1 MAWFG
6 DGLPSLSN
14 LKGQIT
20 NFTKEVLSEGIVEEI
35 DERSR
40 ALNEANEKCVELQ
53 ELLNSKDAEIS
64 LLRRQNYELQKTVVE
79 LNEKPKDSNDTHQ
92 DDEGEVFFWDP
103 LSAKNRNS
111 KNQNHVRQL
120 QEQLAQATMR
130 IRDLETEL
138 KCVQKVNN
146 SSLKEELADGHQ
158 KAEFLRA
165 KQDMVNRIIQME
177 EKNREAERNTKRM
190 QSDETALIND
200 FRTVLSKLNSLEKL
214 GLVRNALKALETEN
228 EKYSDANEQ
237 EKSDS
242 DEKLKKHNNTVGH
255 ESVAVK
261 PNFDVDSDLQKRNDG
276 FIEASNNRESELYK
290 KIEELQEENKRLFTS
305 VEQLDQQHEESI
317 EQLLTLKGDIEKKH
331 QCLQNAYEQLYV
343 DYNQAQDKV
352 VQLESR
358 LANTTKHVEI
368 ETVSHPVQ
376 TAPLE
381 IEDRLVQT
389 DALGLDEQRN
399 DKTAIDELTAKV
411 KDILKNSLVETEPG
425 VSIFEAVAKQY
436 VDAKWKKDVLEK
448 RVTEL
453 NRELKGA
460 VEMKDNLQVECYD
473 MQTHIDSLVLE
484 IQDLKLNLPSIP
496 EASEERVAW
505 LESESESLHE
515 EVKRLQAENA
525 ALKRENGKL
534 GGGGLCEIRLDNQGY
549 TAAGSRNRKLTK
561 LEDIPECIEETD
573 SAMEN
578 LNRRLHATLD
588 ENEELQRKVDI
599 LENTEK
605 ETQEQLRMSMEK
617 CKGLDENI
625 EFTEELKL
633 ELENVKREL
642 KTSTSVR
649 KQLEN
654 NLTLSQSA
662 KDEVDK
668 KNKELSLKIEQLET
682 EISKC
687 REINLKEE
695 NKDVLQDLQKQF
707 NIVSCEKD
715 YLKDDILDM
724 RWELSQAL
732 NQIDSKESHIAKLSQ
747 DNENLMKEKNSLLE
761 QLTAIQDE
769 SNDKIDLVNTEKT
782 LLEQEQMELKE
793 IDASKEKELNEL
805 KERLRETEEKYT
817 KLQDEFTCANV
828 KAEQFRLQSENL
840 QSEMVKQEELR
851 NELDRTM
858 SIVER
863 LSSVENDYTQLV
875 KEVET
880 LRAKEETLIAL
891 QEHFSK
897 LTEENRNLISLNE
910 TIQNN
915 CKQLEQE
922 MASLEAQK
930 KELVNHANENTCDDE
945 KQQIIALLEEKTR
958 ENDALRNDN
967 DKLMAEIIESQKKL
981 QNIVES
987 NTESTDMAKQTIESL
1002 SHLIKEKDEEINGL
1016 KATIDLVKNS
1026 TETSDSFATIKNE
1039 RDELVKL
1046 VTAKHNESLQYHS
1059 EIQRLTHLLN
1069 EQASQ
1074 IQALASER
1082 DVSLSQLAEK
1092 NAELLWTKNELQVAQ
1107 QRLKN
1112 VENSSSSETCGI
1124 VEHSAQMAEIALL
1137 NEKCNALEAA
1147 LIQEQSNNRML
1158 QHQITESQ
1166 NKEAN
1171 AAKELE
1177 RLRTHLVEIESSYTE
1192 EALIA
1197 EEARNELEA
1206 KLLQAEE
1213 KVKSSSTAYT
1223 SANIRA
1229 NQQVETLQQQMALI
1243 VQQRDDIQNKL
1254 SIAEDTILSQAA
1266 SLTNL
1271 QIVLEQFQRD
1281 KERDIMAAM
1290 ERLQVKLKNSYK
1302 KQEELANDVTNLKEQ
1317 LAEAKECL
1325 QAASRLSEQ
1334 LDKKTERIEQL
1345 NQEVD
1350 RLANLVNTADQRI
1363 EEAKQSGEGKVDKT
1377 LIKNLLL
1384 GYLVSSAADKSSVLR
1399 VFSTILDFDEVEK
1412 EKAGLNNAAAQSS
1425 WFSRLSSGS
1434 TVPNKDQDAS
1444 LSAAFVRFL
1453 ESESKPKPQLPALP
1467 IQTSSLPRPG
1477 HSRQHSTS
1485 STQSTLLLSNVNLP
1499 TFPDFVPARNTGSI
1513 LKEVLKDS

>member
-1 MAWFG
+1 
-6 DGLPSLSN
+6 
-14 LKGQIT
+14 
-20 NFTKEVLSEGIVEEI
+20 
-35 DERSR
+35 
-40 ALNEANEKCVELQ
+40 
-53 ELLNSKDAEIS
+53 
-64 LLRRQNYELQKTVVE
+64 
-79 LNEKPKDSNDTHQ
+79 
-92 DDEGEVFFWDP
+92 
-103 LSAKNRNS
+103 
-111 KNQNHVRQL
+111 
-120 QEQLAQATMR
+120 MR